1 MFAMF
6 AHERAAAASLP
17 PCGGGMGRGVLGTA
31 GVIRTP
37 RFPIRTPLPARA
49 LRARADLPHKGGG
62 VRSQRAGMRQHDG
75 AKPC

>member
-6 AHERAAAASLP
+6 AHERAAPASLP

-37 RFPIRTPLPARA
+37 LPARA

-62 VRSQRAGMRQHDG
+62 VGSQRAGMRQHDG
-75 AKPC
+75 TKPC